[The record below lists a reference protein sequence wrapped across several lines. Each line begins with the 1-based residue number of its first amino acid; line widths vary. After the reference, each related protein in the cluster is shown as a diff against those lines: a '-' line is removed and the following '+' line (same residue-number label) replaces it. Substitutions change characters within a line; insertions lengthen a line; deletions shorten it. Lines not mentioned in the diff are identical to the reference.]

1 MDAIL
6 LAFFDVVARIRGF
19 LDAGG
24 PVLLAI
30 ALVIFM
36 MWAMSVERFV
46 YFKWI
51 LPRQERDVIRL
62 WEQRTERHS
71 WQAHQI
77 RRALLAGIALNARLY
92 LPTIKTLV
100 TVCPLF
106 GLMGTVTGMISVFD
120 VMAFAGM
127 GNPRL
132 MASGVSKATIPTMA
146 GMVGALSGIFVIY
159 WLEAEVKRR
168 VELLGD
174 HLTVDR

>member
-6 LAFFDVVARIRGF
+6 LAFFDVAARIRGF

-51 LPRQERDVIRL
+51 LPRQEQAVIKL
-62 WEQRTERHS
+62 WEQRAERQS

-77 RRALLAGIALNARLY
+77 RRALLAGVALNARLY

-174 HLTVDR
+174 HLTVDH

>member
-1 MDAIL
+1 
-6 LAFFDVVARIRGF
+6 
-19 LDAGG
+19 
-24 PVLLAI
+24 
-30 ALVIFM
+30 
-36 MWAMSVERFV
+36 
-46 YFKWI
+46 
-51 LPRQERDVIRL
+51 
-62 WEQRTERHS
+62 
-71 WQAHQI
+71 
-77 RRALLAGIALNARLY
+77 
-92 LPTIKTLV
+92 V

-159 WLEAEVKRR
+159 WLEAQVKRR

-174 HLTVDR
+174 HLTVDH